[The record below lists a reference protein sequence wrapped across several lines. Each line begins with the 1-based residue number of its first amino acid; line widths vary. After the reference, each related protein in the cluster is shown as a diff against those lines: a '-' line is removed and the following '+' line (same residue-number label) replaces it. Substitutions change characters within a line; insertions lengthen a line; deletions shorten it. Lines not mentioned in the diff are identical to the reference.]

1 MQIEPFCVGD
11 GKTDAEQKRFIQ
23 KIKFSNIV
31 INFIII
37 IIKEFC
43 GAL

>member
-1 MQIEPFCVGD
+1 MLI
-11 GKTDAEQKRFIQ
+11 
-23 KIKFSNIV
+23 
-31 INFIII
+31 III